1 MIVTLICY
9 FNDCDT
15 NLVIVMAGSWFYCKF
30 TNTMSFN
37 VIIYISLNLTG
48 IGSPTFSNTY
58 ILSSKN
64 LRGFPPLLK
73 VSLNYLTL
81 R

>member
-1 MIVTLICY
+1 MARHLTLLATSRLSFY
-9 FNDCDT
+9 HWG
-15 NLVIVMAGSWFYCKF
+15 LAGSWFYCKF

-64 LRGFPPLLK
+64 LRGFPPF
-73 VSLNYLTL
+73 T
-81 R
+81 